1 VTLRGFL
8 QGLEDEATTVT
19 ARAGV
24 TFSRLLSSSWS
35 WLLNPSSST
44 ELTLFMAILSSL
56 AQRLLPPFR
65 CQRVRLISIQCNS
78 PTISDLPLAFR
89 SINPLEG
96 QDFRL
101 ADINMREPTRH
112 VYSRYTQ
119 QVSTRLEH
127 ILSRINASDNCHCCH
142 VRPLT
147 SSARMVL
154 RLVIHLVSL
163 LLTL

>member
-1 VTLRGFL
+1 M
-8 QGLEDEATTVT
+8 T

-24 TFSRLLSSSWS
+24 TFSHLQSTSSWP

-44 ELTLFMAILSSL
+44 ELTLFMAILSLL
-56 AQRLLPPFR
+56 AQRSPPPFR
-65 CQRVRLISIQCNS
+65 CQRVRFISIQCNS
-78 PTISDLPLAFR
+78 STISDLPLAFR

-101 ADINMREPTRH
+101 ADINLREPTRH

-147 SSARMVL
+147 SSARMAL
-154 RLVIHLVSL
+154 PSVIHLAFL
-163 LLTL
+163 LLML